1 MTRTS
6 ADDAALRLFGGRALR
21 VRGLLAAAGVFA
33 LGTLGCEAP
42 QEDFE
47 PDPAALAGEGAE
59 YGIVIHGG
67 AGVITRDDMDPDM
80 EVRYRESLEESL
92 RAGYEVLEDGG
103 SAVDAVQAAIRVMED
118 DSIYNAGRGSVF
130 TAEETH
136 ELDAAIMDG
145 ADRNAGAV
153 TGVTGIRNPV
163 DLARVIMDESVH
175 VFMAGEGAE
184 TFAEQF
190 DLETVDQDYFHTE
203 RRWEALQR
211 ARSDNGGNG
220 SASLSEEEARRYFGT
235 VGAVARDQNGDLA
248 ASTST
253 GGMTNKQFGRI
264 GDVPV
269 IGAGTYANNES
280 CAVSTTGWGEYFIRN
295 VVAHDICARMQHGGV
310 TLAEAADAAILDV
323 VPDHGGYG
331 GAVAIDRDGHTHMTM
346 STEGMY
352 RGEMLAGEEPVTKIY
367 ADEGGDR

>member
-1 MTRTS
+1 MTRTE
-6 ADDAALRLFGGRALR
+6 AIEPAARRWTMGGRLPALGAA
-21 VRGLLAAAGVFA
+21 VGLLFVGVAA
-33 LGTLGCEAP
+33 CEVP
-42 QEDFE
+42 EEQME
-47 PDPAALAGEGAE
+47 PEPGAELGEGAE

-67 AGVITRDDMDPDM
+67 AGVITRESMDP
-80 EVRYRESLEESL
+80 ELEELYHESLDASL
-92 RAGYEVLEDGG
+92 RAGYEILEEGG
-103 SAVDAVQAAIRVMED
+103 AAVDAVQAAVQVMED

-130 TAEETH
+130 TADETH

-145 ADRNAGAV
+145 SDRNAGAV

-163 DLARVIMDESVH
+163 DLARVIMDQSDH

-184 TFAEQF
+184 TFADQF
-190 DLETVDQDYFHTE
+190 DLETVDQDYFFTE
-203 RRWEALQR
+203 MRWEAL
-211 ARSDNGGNG
+211 
-220 SASLSEEEARRYFGT
+220 EEARADEESNGGASLRDHDDITRYLGT
-235 VGAVARDQNGDLA
+235 VGAVARDQDGDLA

-295 VVAHDICARMQHGGV
+295 VVAHDICARMQHGGR
-310 TLAEAADAAILDV
+310 TLADASDDVILGV

-331 GAVAIDRDGHTHMTM
+331 GAVAIDRDGHTHMNM

-367 ADEGGDR
+367 DDEGGG